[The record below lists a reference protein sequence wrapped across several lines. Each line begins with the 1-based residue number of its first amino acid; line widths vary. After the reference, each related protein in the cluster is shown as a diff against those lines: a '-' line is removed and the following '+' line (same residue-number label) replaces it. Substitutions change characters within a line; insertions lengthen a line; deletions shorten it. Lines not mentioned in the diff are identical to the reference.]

1 MSDNPH
7 ILVVDDEPDIRKVI
21 KIHLNSN
28 GYRVLEAANGKQ
40 AIEILNAYHDIDLI
54 IMDIMM
60 PAMSGIEAS
69 REIRRFST
77 APILFLTALTQQNK
91 MAEAYKSGG
100 DDFLEKPFSQSELL
114 LKAESLIRRYRVYK
128 GKKASENTAFKLDI
142 VRNGFSIHGNFISLT
157 DTEFGIIK
165 YLLENRGKV
174 VSIEELYEGV
184 WKEKYFPSDANT
196 VMVHILKLRKKTEVY
211 SDTPIIKTIW
221 GKGYCID

>member
-21 KIHLNSN
+21 KILLNSN
-28 GYRVLEAANGKQ
+28 VYRVLEAANGKQ

-91 MAEAYKSGG
+91 MSEAYKSGG

-128 GKKASENTAFKLDI
+128 GKKASENTAFNLDI
-142 VRNGFSIHGNFISLT
+142 VRNGFSFHGNFISLS
-157 DTEFGIIK
+157 DTEF
-165 YLLENRGKV
+165 
-174 VSIEELYEGV
+174 
-184 WKEKYFPSDANT
+184 
-196 VMVHILKLRKKTEVY
+196 
-211 SDTPIIKTIW
+211 
-221 GKGYCID
+221 

>member
-1 MSDNPH
+1 MSDSAR
-7 ILVVDDEPDIRKVI
+7 ILIVDDEPDIRKVI
-21 KIHLNSN
+21 KLLLNAK
-28 GYRVLEAANGKQ
+28 GYCVIEAANGNQ
-40 AIEILNAYHDIDLI
+40 AVEILMVHNDIDLI

-60 PAMSGIEAS
+60 PKMSGIEAS
-69 REIRRFST
+69 KSIRRFST

-100 DDFLEKPFSQSELL
+100 DDFLAKPFSQSELL

-128 GKKASENTAFKLDI
+128 GKESGESSILKLDNN
-142 VRNGFSIHGNFISLT
+142 RHGVFIRDNFISLT

-165 YLLENRGKV
+165 YLLDKRGKV

-184 WKEKYFPSDANT
+184 WFESYLPSAANT
-196 VMVHILKLRKKTEVY
+196 VMVHILKLRKKTEAFLEA
-211 SDTPIIKTIW
+211 PIIKTIW